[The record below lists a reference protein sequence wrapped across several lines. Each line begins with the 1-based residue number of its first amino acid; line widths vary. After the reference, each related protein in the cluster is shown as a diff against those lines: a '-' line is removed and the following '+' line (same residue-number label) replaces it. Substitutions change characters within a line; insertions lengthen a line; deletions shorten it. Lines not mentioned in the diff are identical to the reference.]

1 MQDMTSRNG
10 ANGGDTGSAAT
21 LAGNGKPQ
29 GLDRYISPD
38 SEPSWS
44 GIDIGEI
51 RAMAWRQRRMLAV
64 LAAAAVI
71 AGLIITLLMTPIYGS
86 AASVRVDN
94 EGLRITEGDDVNPV
108 ISTFEI
114 DRYLNTQKE
123 VVESRSMAL
132 AVADQLGLARDDAFL
147 TAMDVEGVPGT
158 LAPEQRAAARR
169 NLVASV
175 LQENVNMEIQPQ
187 NRIVLI
193 GFTSPDPSQAA
204 RIANAYAETFVAQN
218 VQGRFDAN
226 AYAKRILQDQVAEL
240 QAELSET
247 ETAAV
252 EYARRNRLID
262 TGTSPGDDEEGG
274 SASPSVTTGNLV
286 QINRNYIDA
295 RADRI
300 LAEQRWNAA
309 RNTSALDLPEARNNA
324 AIQSLLTRRATAQAN
339 LEQLRERYLDGYPEI
354 ERAEAE
360 VASINQALDSAASS
374 LRNSIRNEYQVALAQ
389 EERLAAARTSLA
401 DETLDE
407 QNRRVQLN
415 ILSRDADNKRERL
428 AELQRRLSQI
438 ESAAD
443 VDANNITLL
452 DTAGVPSTPFSP
464 SYPRNLLISLVLGLI
479 VGGGLAVVR
488 EAVDDTLYSPE
499 DAERKLGLPLLG
511 TTPLV
516 DETDRDSMEDTHSE
530 LNEAYYSIRAAI
542 DYATAGDRHKVIQVT
557 SGQPS
562 EGKSTT
568 ALALARDF
576 ARIGRRVLLID
587 SDLRNP
593 SLHRLLGE
601 KNKSGMMDVLMNRI
615 PVSDAI
621 KPVGTDGLH
630 AMTLG
635 PIPPNPVQILSGNL
649 VGDLLDKLRADY
661 DVVIIDSAPVMGLAD
676 APMLSRLADFTVLIV
691 EAGRAHY
698 GQARTAVRRLNE
710 TGANIVGIVMT
721 KFDFR
726 DAGYSYDYH
735 YSYYAYGS
743 NDRDAA

>member
-10 ANGGDTGSAAT
+10 ANGGDTGSAAA

>member
-1 MQDMTSRNG
+1 MQDNAMTAGAKAPNG
-10 ANGGDTGSAAT
+10 E
-21 LAGNGKPQ
+21 PVH
-29 GLDRYISPD
+29 GLDRYIAPD
-38 SEPSWS
+38 EGPSWS
-44 GIDIGEI
+44 GISIGEI
-51 RAMAWRQRRMLAV
+51 RAMAWRQRRMLAILTVSAV
-64 LAAAAVI
+64 LI
-71 AGLIITLLMTPIYGS
+71 GLVVTLLMTPIYGS
-86 AASVRVDN
+86 SASVQVDN
-94 EGLRITEGDDVNPV
+94 ESLRITDSQDVSPV
-108 ISTFEI
+108 IGTFEI
-114 DRYLNTQKE
+114 DRYLNTQKL

-132 AVADQLGLARDDAFL
+132 AVTDRLNLARDDEFL
-147 TAMDVEGVPGT
+147 AAMNAEPVNPS
-158 LAPEQRAAARR
+158 LSPEQRAAARR
-169 NLVASV
+169 NKVASL
-175 LQENVNMEIQPQ
+175 LQSNVNMEIQPQ

-193 GFTSPDPSQAA
+193 GFTSPQPSQAA
-204 RIANAYAETFVAQN
+204 RVANAYAETFVAQN

-226 AYAKRILQDQVAEL
+226 SYAKRILQEQVAEL
-240 QAELSET
+240 QAELADT

-252 EYARRNRLID
+252 EFARRNRLID
-262 TGTSPGDDEEGG
+262 TGNAPGNGDGDEGNGG
-274 SASPSVTTGNLV
+274 APSVTTGNLV

-300 LAEQRWNAA
+300 LAEQRWESA
-309 RNTSALDLPEARNNA
+309 RRSSPLDLPEARNNA
-324 AIQSLLTRRATAQAN
+324 AIQTLLTRRAQAQSE

-354 ERAEAE
+354 ERAEAQ
-360 VASINQALDSAASS
+360 VASVNQALDSAAAS

-389 EERLAAARTSLA
+389 EQRLASARTELA
-401 DETLDE
+401 DETLSE

-415 ILSRDADNKRERL
+415 ILSRDAENQRERL
-428 AELQRRLSQI
+428 AELQRRLSEI
-438 ESAAD
+438 DSASD
-443 VDANNITLL
+443 IDANNITLL
-452 DTAGVPSTPFSP
+452 DRAAVPTSPISP
-464 SYPRNLLISLVLGLI
+464 SFPRNLLISLILGLI

-516 DETDRDSMEDTHSE
+516 DDTDQDAMEDTHSD

-557 SGQPS
+557 SGQPA

-576 ARIGRRVLLID
+576 ARIGRRVLIID

-615 PVSDAI
+615 PIEDAI
-621 KPVGTDGLH
+621 KPAGTEGLH

-649 VGDLLDKLRADY
+649 VGDLLDKLRASY

-743 NDRDAA
+743 GNEKE